1 MGGEGAPWIGMAP
14 FVERQHIFQN
24 IGDGT
29 YFHSG
34 SLAVEACVAAGVN
47 ITYKILYNGA
57 VAMTGGQQAA
67 GALPVPELTRK
78 LEADGVRKTVVLT
91 EDLAKYARRRAG
103 RQRRTARSRRS
114 ARRAAR
120 ARDRC
125 PASRSSSTTSNAP
138 PRSAACAR
146 AASWQSPRCA
156 W

>member
-34 SLAVEACVAAGVN
+34 ALAMEACVAAGVN

-67 GALPVPELTRK
+67 GALPVPDLTRK
-78 LEADGVRKTVVLT
+78 LEAEGVRKIVVLT
-91 EDLAKYARRRAG
+91 EDVAKYEGVDAG
-103 RQRRTARSRRS
+103 RQRDAARSRRS

-120 ARDRC
+120 AGTDPGRDRDHL
-125 PASRSSSTTSNAP
+125 
-138 PRSAACAR
+138 RSAVRGREAPACAR
-146 AASWQSPRCA
+146 AANWQSRRCA